1 MLILKKSEEKG
12 GRTPAAC
19 DWLEVVFVISP
30 SCSLPSPLPPLHKN
44 QMSLRPCVPAFGV
57 KIAQKCLGFDY
68 FSYFCIKYRRY
79 AVKTVQAQSDL
90 IP

>member
-1 MLILKKSEEKG
+1 MILKKSEEKG
-12 GRTPAAC
+12 GRGLVPATGWKLFSSSAH
-19 DWLEVVFVISP
+19 LV
-30 SCSLPSPLPPLHKN
+30 PSPQPYHHYTKTKC
-44 QMSLRPCVPAFGV
+44 PCVPAFGV